1 MIIKNLGAII
11 DMTKESAVDVILH
24 PVRMRII
31 QNLIN
36 QKLTAQQLKELLPDI
51 PQASLYRNL
60 KKLVET
66 EVIHIVDEIPNR
78 GTIEKVYS
86 IDNPSKASIGIE
98 DLNKFSKEDHLGLF
112 IKFMANLMGEYE
124 RYLNQDHIDLVADG
138 VTFRQ
143 APMYLS
149 EIEYAEFIK
158 ELRAVYSK
166 VLNNKPQKGRRRRTM
181 ATIIIP
187 EQLEEQ

>member
-1 MIIKNLGAII
+1 M
-11 DMTKESAVDVILH
+11 MKESTVDVILH

-31 QNLIN
+31 QYLIN

-60 KKLVET
+60 KKLLVT

-86 IDNPSKASIGIE
+86 IHNPSKASIDPE
-98 DLNKFSKEDHLGLF
+98 DLNKLSSDEHLSLF

-124 RYLNQDHIDLVADG
+124 RYLNQETIYLVADG
-138 VTFRQ
+138 VSYRQ
-143 APMYLS
+143 ASFYLS
-149 EIEYAEFIK
+149 EDEHNDFIQ
-158 ELRAVYSK
+158 ELIAVYSK
-166 VLNNKPQKGRRRRTM
+166 VIKNEPKKGRRRRTI
-181 ATIIIP
+181 ATIMIP
-187 EQLEEQ
+187 EPKKEQ

>member
-1 MIIKNLGAII
+1 
-11 DMTKESAVDVILH
+11 MTKESTVDVILH

-31 QNLIN
+31 QYLIN

-66 EVIHIVDEIPNR
+66 DVIHIVDEIPNR

-86 IDNPSKASIGIE
+86 IHNPSNASIGFE
-98 DLNKFSKEDHLGLF
+98 DLNKLSRDDHLGLF

-124 RYLNQDHIDLVADG
+124 RYLNQDHIDLRADG

-143 APMYLS
+143 ASLYFT
-149 EIEYAEFIK
+149 EVEYAEFIK
-158 ELRAVYSK
+158 ELAAVYSK
-166 VLNNKPQKGRRRRTM
+166 VINREPQKGRRRRTI

-187 EQLEEQ
+187 EHLKEQ

>member
-1 MIIKNLGAII
+1 M
-11 DMTKESAVDVILH
+11 MKESTVDVILH

-31 QNLIN
+31 QYLIN

-51 PQASLYRNL
+51 PQASMYRNL

-78 GTIEKVYS
+78 GTVEKVYS
-86 IDNPSKASIGIE
+86 IHNPSKASIGPD
-98 DLNKFSKEDHLGLF
+98 DLNKLSRDEHLSLF

-124 RYLNQDHIDLVADG
+124 RYLSQEHIDLVSDG

-143 APMYLS
+143 ASIYVTEDEHL
-149 EIEYAEFIK
+149 EFIK
-158 ELRAVYSK
+158 ELSTAYLK
-166 VLNNKPQKGRRRRTM
+166 VINNEPKKGRRRRTF
-181 ATIIIP
+181 ATIMIP
-187 EQLEEQ
+187 EQMKEQ